1 MFSASTSTISKLQI
15 FAILIAIIGV
25 TVVDFNGLTLTLT
38 VLAFYIFNILG
49 ISITLHRYYTH
60 KSFEFKYTIV
70 RQLFTFISIII
81 CRGSPIGW
89 VYIHRLHHAYSDTDK
104 DPHNPKIL
112 GFKMFDLKHINEQDS
127 KFNKFIVKDLL
138 TKEQLNINKYYL
150 LYLFFYISVLAIID
164 IQLVYFLWALPV
176 ALVHISQ
183 NSFNYFGHMHGYRN
197 FQTDDTS
204 TNNLLLFPFILGDA
218 WHNNH
223 HKNPALISNK
233 IKSFEIDPAAFI
245 INLIK
250 K

>member
-1 MFSASTSTISKLQI
+1 MFSASTPTISKLQL
-15 FAILIAIIGV
+15 FAILIAIIGCLG
-25 TVVDFNGLTLTLT
+25 VDFNSLTLTLT
-38 VLAFYIFNILG
+38 ILAFYIFNVLG

-60 KSFEFKYTIV
+60 KSFEFKYSITKY
-70 RQLFTFISIII
+70 LFTFISIII

-112 GFKMFDLKHINEQDS
+112 GFKIFDLTHIKKHDS

-138 TKEQLNINKYYL
+138 TTEQLHFNKYYL
-150 LYLFFYISVLAIID
+150 LYVLSYIVSLAIID
-164 IQLVYFLWALPV
+164 IQLIYFLWALPV

-183 NSFNYFGHMHGYRN
+183 NSFNYFGHIFGYRN
-197 FQTDDTS
+197 FQIDDHS
-204 TNNLLLFPFILGDA
+204 TNNLFLFPFILGDA

-233 IKSFEIDPAAFI
+233 VKFFEIDPAAAI
-245 INLIK
+245 INVIK

>member
-1 MFSASTSTISKLQI
+1 
-15 FAILIAIIGV
+15 
-25 TVVDFNGLTLTLT
+25 
-38 VLAFYIFNILG
+38 
-49 ISITLHRYYTH
+49 
-60 KSFEFKYTIV
+60 
-70 RQLFTFISIII
+70 
-81 CRGSPIGW
+81 
-89 VYIHRLHHAYSDTDK
+89 
-104 DPHNPKIL
+104 
-112 GFKMFDLKHINEQDS
+112 MFDLKHINEQDS